1 LSCLNKTFAGGV
13 LNMSHLSR
21 ALKAHIGKLN
31 ITIQALSKSSGVER
45 SFLHHI
51 LTGKR
56 IPANKDILENII
68 KALTLTPAQSEELR
82 QLYSIDRLGSDVYKR
97 ILSVKNIIENF
108 KDISSPLIKSM
119 YQHDFSC
126 FSQSTVFSGSQ
137 NVNTVLKAVL
147 ENEAAKKNGY
157 IKMIVQPD
165 YRFLL
170 ELLQTL
176 GSCNTALKIEHIFCF
191 SKDFREN
198 DENTYNLKCLETV
211 IPLLFS
217 CRHYD
222 AYIYYGEINT
232 SFQNICVFPY
242 MVLTSDKVIGLSPDY
257 SQATLFLDNK
267 FHSIYLQTYQNL
279 LSCCFPLTE
288 KVINPL
294 DVYTRYTGTN
304 KSAEELKNINI
315 THSLYSQPCFMYFA
329 TQGLLEKY
337 IADIP
342 IKKEIIDFILRQ
354 GKNYKEKLAN
364 DFECCSYFTRE
375 GLDYFFKTGR
385 IVELPDA
392 FYTPLDKKDCLIL
405 IKLLYENMKNTSYR
419 AHIINTDRFHV
430 SGNIVVSALE
440 GSYIIFIYTHLLSG
454 DKYHLVFNEPSISS
468 SFSSFLAYLKDSTL
482 VYTEQK
488 TLEILDARIIEYEN
502 ELTEQN
508 L

>member
-1 LSCLNKTFAGGV
+1 
-13 LNMSHLSR
+13 MSHLSG

-31 ITIQALSKSSGVER
+31 ITIQSLSKSSGVER

-68 KALTLTPAQSEELR
+68 KALALTPAQSEELR
-82 QLYSIDRLGSDVYKR
+82 QLYSIDRLGSDVYRR

-108 KDISSPLIKSM
+108 KDVSSPPIKSV
-119 YQHDFSC
+119 YQHNFSC
-126 FSQSTVFSGSQ
+126 FSQSTAFSGSQ

-147 ENEAAKKNGY
+147 ENEATKENGY
-157 IKMIVQPD
+157 IKMIIQPD

-176 GSCNTALKIEHIFCF
+176 GSCNTVLKIEHIFCF

-198 DENTYNLKCLETV
+198 NENTYNLKCLETV

-217 CRHYD
+217 CRHYN
-222 AYIYYGEINT
+222 AHIYYGEINT
-232 SFQNICVFPY
+232 SYQNICVFPY
-242 MVLTSDKVIGLSPDY
+242 MVLTSDKVVGLSPDY
-257 SQATLFLDNK
+257 SQATLFLDHK
-267 FHSIYLQTYQNL
+267 FHSIYMQTYQNL

-288 KVINPL
+288 KILNPL
-294 DVYTRYTGTN
+294 DVFTRYSN
-304 KSAEELKNINI
+304 PVMNPEELSNINV

-329 TQGLLEKY
+329 TQELLNKY
-337 IADIP
+337 ISEIP
-342 IKKEIIDFILRQ
+342 FKREIIGFILRQ
-354 GKNYKEKLAN
+354 RSNYIEKLAV
-364 DFECCSYFTRE
+364 DFEYCSYFTKA
-375 GLDYFFKTGR
+375 GLDFFWKTGR

-392 FYTPLDKKDCLIL
+392 FYTPLDKKDCLKL
-405 IKLLYENMKNTSYR
+405 IKLLYENIKTTSYR
-419 AHIINTDRFHV
+419 AHIINTDKFHV

-440 GSYIIFIYTHLLSG
+440 GSYIVFIYTHLLSG
-454 DKYHLVFNEPSISS
+454 DKYHLVFDEPSISS
-468 SFSSFLAYLKDSTL
+468 SFSSFLTYLKDSTL

-488 TLEILDARIIEYEN
+488 TLEILNERIIEYEK
-502 ELTEQN
+502 ELTEQT